1 MTAVPWPALAEA
13 LDDLMNRALSAPSA
27 PPGAP
32 APAASAA
39 AGEAGGEA
47 GLGRALSADDCAF
60 LLDIIRRHDVAGS
73 HLAPSA
79 PLAPAAPASTAAGS
93 GGGGGPPGVTLLGF
107 KALLQWWL
115 PVLRHLR
122 VIRKEFLATMQPG
135 TGRIGSNNNNRNN
148 HGDHIG
154 APSLAMSAPPCIHGF
169 VSSRRAE
176 ELLSAAAPGT
186 FLVRFAS
193 GVAPSR
199 PGQLAISYRRD
210 TAAAGIDHTLVDF
223 FADHGG
229 LGPALAL
236 RSGVWTQYRT
246 LSALLLAVPKL
257 TILHPHTPKGDAF
270 EHLY

>member
-1 MTAVPWPALAEA
+1 
-13 LDDLMNRALSAPSA
+13 MNRALSAPSA

-32 APAASAA
+32 APAARAA

-47 GLGRALSADDCAF
+47 GPGRALSADDCAF
-60 LLDIIRRHDVAGS
+60 LLDVIRRHDVAGS

-79 PLAPAAPASTAAGS
+79 PAGS
-93 GGGGGPPGVTLLGF
+93 GGGGGGPPGVTLLGF

-122 VIRKEFLATMQPG
+122 VIRKEFLATVQPG
-135 TGRIGSNNNNRNN
+135 TGRIGSSSNNRH
-148 HGDHIG
+148 HGDHAG

-210 TAAAGIDHTLVDF
+210 TAAAAIDHTLVDF

-257 TILHPHTPKGDAF
+257 TTLHPHTPKGDAF